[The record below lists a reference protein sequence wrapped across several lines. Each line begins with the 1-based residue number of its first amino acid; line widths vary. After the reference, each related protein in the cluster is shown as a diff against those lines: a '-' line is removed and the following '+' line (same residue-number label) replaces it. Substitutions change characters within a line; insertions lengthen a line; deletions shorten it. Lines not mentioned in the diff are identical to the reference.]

1 MGQWQSMARA
11 KLAMNSISLF
21 VASNK
26 LEKRRNNM
34 SIHTR
39 PAAAQPSTTVTG
51 SDDVSSIE
59 EIPLEVLYR
68 IFSLSVN
75 ENMDIG
81 LFLTSKQMAQ
91 KLANHP
97 TIRAVRNF
105 LTADELLILYPE
117 GAKIRDGASK
127 AAMGFLQK
135 ERCSNRESGVKQ
147 LLSTAWCNDAFI
159 RRTQLA
165 VIKRL
170 LATYWD
176 PLLARDGYATS
187 RISHAYLWQ
196 ELEVVVKDKILP
208 TADVELV
215 SQPGPIEGRWRWTNI
230 VIWPSS
236 GRIVVRDRLYNRRS
250 EICCPVLRT
259 FLALQ
264 KLQTVV

>member
-1 MGQWQSMARA
+1 MARA
-11 KLAMNSISLF
+11 KLVINSVSLI
-21 VASNK
+21 VVSKK

-39 PAAAQPSTTVTG
+39 PAAAQPSTSVTG
-51 SDDVSSIE
+51 SEDVPFIE

-91 KLANHP
+91 KLADHP

-105 LTADELLILYPE
+105 LTADELLVLYPE
-117 GAKIRDGASK
+117 GARIRNGASK

-135 ERCSNRESGVKQ
+135 GRCSNRKSGVEQ

-159 RRTQLA
+159 RRMQLA

-187 RISHAYLWQ
+187 QISHAYLWQ
-196 ELEVVVKDKILP
+196 ELEDVVKDNIQP
-208 TADVELV
+208 ATDVELV
-215 SQPGPIEGRWRWTNI
+215 SQPGPIEGRWRWTNV

-236 GRIVVRDRLYNRRS
+236 GQIAVRDRLYNRRS